1 MGTEEQPPDS
11 HGCVHLPAAHRGP
24 PRHRSAPGAAPE
36 GGGFLHLPPPGTGEQ
51 SRALR
56 AHSTQCCWRPRCLLW
71 SPPQHAGSSWL
82 IPTEAVRSACPHPI
96 LCHGAAHPSLP
107 PSGPRGADV
116 TTPGFRGWLL
126 VCSRSS
132 GLACGGSWQGIPGS
146 TGRAASQCQGGHCRT
161 EVQLPAGIFGWRS
174 TAGPVRYN
182 AGNSN
187 NKQSFHFSF

>member
-1 MGTEEQPPDS
+1 MWNVSCSLGLLGTKRMLTIYLTEAENYIE
-11 HGCVHLPAAHRGP
+11 HRGFW
-24 PRHRSAPGAAPE
+24 A
-36 GGGFLHLPPPGTGEQ
+36 
-51 SRALR
+51 
-56 AHSTQCCWRPRCLLW
+56 
-71 SPPQHAGSSWL
+71 SS
-82 IPTEAVRSACPHPI
+82 S
-96 LCHGAAHPSLP
+96 S
-107 PSGPRGADV
+107 
-116 TTPGFRGWLL
+116 WLL